1 MTKIKSPA
9 YKLNEA
15 MTGDYDDH
23 LDRWEALKAAR
34 SDQFKALH
42 HTQSQAI
49 LEALRAWSELETS
62 FRELYSPSFDDIC
75 KANSAMAGLRFHFN
89 IDEGE

>member
-1 MTKIKSPA
+1 MSKTKTPA
-9 YKLNEA
+9 FKLNEA
-15 MTGDYDDH
+15 MTGDYDH

-42 HTQSQAI
+42 YTQSDAI

-62 FRELYSPSFDDIC
+62 FCELYSPSFEDIC

-89 IDEGE
+89 IDGDE